1 MKTGYSNTVVKKF
14 GALMDDALLVVDI
27 NSKIIEINPAS
38 LRLLGENLKGN
49 QLYDKLECKTLL
61 SDLAFCLQSGQTI
74 EFSASPKM
82 NKFRQM
88 RGRMGAFEKDTI
100 TILLMDMT
108 LQHNVEKVRRDFIAN
123 VSHELRSPLTSLLGF
138 IETMRADVKMEPTIR
153 ENFLK
158 IMDEEAQRMSR
169 LINDLLSLS
178 RVEIEEHIA
187 PTGEVPIKNVIRS
200 VIDTLQ
206 NRADA
211 ASQDIHLKDI
221 RSNVADEPIIRGE
234 LDEITEVFHNLLDN
248 ALKYSYEA
256 STINVTISNN
266 PSGDLVIDI
275 KNEGEG
281 INEKHIPRLTERFYR
296 VDKGRSREMGGTGLG
311 LAIVKHIVN
320 KHRGQLDIKSD
331 PKKETVFSV
340 NFPYSPKIQS

>member
-1 MKTGYSNTVVKKF
+1 MC
-14 GALMDDALLVVDI
+14 I
-27 NSKIIEINPAS
+27 
-38 LRLLGENLKGN
+38 
-49 QLYDKLECKTLL
+49 
-61 SDLAFCLQSGQTI
+61 
-74 EFSASPKM
+74 
-82 NKFRQM
+82 
-88 RGRMGAFEKDTI
+88 
-100 TILLMDMT
+100 
-108 LQHNVEKVRRDFIAN
+108 RD
-123 VSHELRSPLTSLLGF
+123 S
-138 IETMRADVKMEPTIR
+138 
-153 ENFLK
+153 
-158 IMDEEAQRMSR
+158 
-169 LINDLLSLS
+169 
-178 RVEIEEHIA
+178 
-187 PTGEVPIKNVIRS
+187 
-200 VIDTLQ
+200 
-206 NRADA
+206 RADA

-248 ALKYSYEA
+248 ALKYSYQA

-266 PSGDLVIDI
+266 PSGDIVIDI